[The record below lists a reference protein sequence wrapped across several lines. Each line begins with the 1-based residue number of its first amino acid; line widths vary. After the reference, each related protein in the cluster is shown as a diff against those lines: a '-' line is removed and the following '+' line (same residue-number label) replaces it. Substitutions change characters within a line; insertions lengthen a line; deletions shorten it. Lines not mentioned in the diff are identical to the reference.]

1 MAKAI
6 IEVAIENLDNLTNL
20 IKKAQHQSVELE
32 KTLKDIQ
39 MFEPKISYPALEQ
52 KQRWIMNH

>member
-1 MAKAI
+1 MTKVI
-6 IEVAIENLDNLTNL
+6 VEVAIENMDDLNEL

-32 KTLKDIQ
+32 NTLHLIT

-52 KQRWIMNH
+52 RQ